1 MPETPKNLDAVLAEM
16 RSDADVA
23 ALAFLTPDGLRGY
36 ADLIEAAV
44 ARERAKYERLH
55 ECFWNVDSIQSIV
68 RQMLDERDDLR
79 DKNPQA
85 SEVAA
90 HFAQLLTKAATPAPG
105 NVAALREALKQCGHA
120 LEKAQCSS
128 AFQAANTG
136 AGYIAAA
143 LSSAR
148 AALAAPA
155 RNADRPEC
163 KTLPDAI
170 RFGHF
175 ECGHREWWVATMT
188 SANWHDF
195 ADWLFAAEDGKEA
208 DHA

>member
-1 MPETPKNLDAVLAEM
+1 MNDKPESLAAILAEM
-16 RSDADVA
+16 RDPCAPRAPSLP
-23 ALAFLTPDGLRGY
+23 ALADEV
-36 ADLIEAAV
+36 EAAV
-44 ARERAKYERLH
+44 GRMRREYERLH
-55 ECFWNVDSIQSIV
+55 ECFWNIDSIQSIV

-105 NVAALREALKQCGHA
+105 NVAALREALKKIDADTDLLDVSEDVAPKLHPSHSFVAIQIR
-120 LEKAQCSS
+120 K
-128 AFQAANTG
+128 TV
-136 AGYIAAA
+136 
-143 LSSAR
+143 R

-188 SANWHDF
+188 SADWHDF
-195 ADWLFAAEDGKEA
+195 ADWLLAPAEGKEA

>member
-105 NVAALREALKQCGHA
+105 NTLKMREALNQLRDWA
-120 LEKAQCSS
+120 LLDINENVPHMEEVNFRNFLHGVVKIS
-128 AFQAANTG
+128 N
-136 AGYIAAA
+136 
-143 LSSAR
+143 

-155 RNADRPEC
+155 RNCDRPFRSTNEAIGAYVGERGDGPHLGYC
-163 KTLPDAI
+163 DAI
-170 RFGHF
+170 K
-175 ECGHREWWVATMT
+175 WAL
-188 SANWHDF
+188 AP
-195 ADWLFAAEDGKEA
+195 AEGG

>member
-105 NVAALREALKQCGHA
+105 NTLKM
-120 LEKAQCSS
+120 
-128 AFQAANTG
+128 
-136 AGYIAAA
+136 
-143 LSSAR
+143 R
-148 AALAAPA
+148 AALERCNELFRCDDDNKSRLCHLARKADEATQAAFSAPA
-155 RNADRPEC
+155 RNCDRPFRSTNEAIGAYVGERGDGPHLGYC
-163 KTLPDAI
+163 DAI
-170 RFGHF
+170 K
-175 ECGHREWWVATMT
+175 WAL
-188 SANWHDF
+188 AP
-195 ADWLFAAEDGKEA
+195 AEGG